1 MLAWN
6 AQPPRADLACPFHLE
21 GKPGKTAVLCLH
33 GFACSPCTMRSLA
46 NYLNHHGHPC
56 YAPLMPGHGEMLED
70 FNMVLYQDWIEA
82 AEASFDHLKQRH
94 DRVAVVGFSMGG
106 VLGLHLATVRNLQA
120 LTLLATPVYFGTWLR
135 RFYPVARTF
144 TSALPVVFDVANHR
158 ARKRRKHG
166 VHTVL
171 PVHAV
176 GQLLELLEDVRPR
189 LNQVECPLLI
199 AQSRSDHTVPPT
211 NAPYI
216 AQHVSSRFRRLLW
229 LRRAF
234 HVLPVDYGF
243 RRLEHEVARFLAEV
257 ENRAGALKP
266 AGV

>member
-6 AQPPRADLACPFHLE
+6 AQPPRPDLASPFLLE
-21 GKPGKTAVLCLH
+21 GQGEKVAVLLLH
-33 GFACSPCTMRSLA
+33 GFACSPQTMRSLGTA
-46 NYLNHHGHPC
+46 LHMRGHTC
-56 YAPLMPGHGEMLED
+56 YAPLLPGHGEMLED
-70 FNMVLYQDWIEA
+70 FNMVLSTDWLDA
-82 AEASFDHLKQRH
+82 AEASFDHLKQRY

-106 VLGLHLATVRNLQA
+106 TLGLHLATVRTLQS
-120 LTLLATPVYFGTWLR
+120 LTLLATPVFFGSWVR
-135 RFYPVARTF
+135 RFYPMARSF

-158 ARKRRKHG
+158 ARKRRKLG

-176 GQLLELLEDVRPR
+176 GELLALLEEVRPR
-189 LNQVECPLLI
+189 LSQVECPLLI

-211 NAPYI
+211 NAPFI
-216 AQHVSSRFRRLLW
+216 AQNVSSRLRRLLW

-243 RRLEHEVARFLAEV
+243 RRLEHETARFLAEV
-257 ENRAGALKP
+257 DARVTSLR
-266 AGV
+266 